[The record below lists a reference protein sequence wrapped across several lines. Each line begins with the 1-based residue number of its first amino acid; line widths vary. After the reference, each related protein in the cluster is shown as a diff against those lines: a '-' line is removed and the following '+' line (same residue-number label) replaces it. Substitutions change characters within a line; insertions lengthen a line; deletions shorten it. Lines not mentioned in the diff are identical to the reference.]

1 MNLARVTG
9 SVWMTEKHPA
19 YEGKKLLVVQPETPE
34 GAPKGADLLAID
46 LVDAG
51 VGDRVLLMEEG
62 NGARQLVGDLQA
74 PLRSVIVGVVDGV
87 QFNG

>member
-34 GAPKGADLLAID
+34 GAPKAPPSWPSTLWMPASATGSSSWKRATGPASWSGIS
-46 LVDAG
+46 
-51 VGDRVLLMEEG
+51 RPPS
-62 NGARQLVGDLQA
+62 AR
-74 PLRSVIVGVVDGV
+74 
-87 QFNG
+87 